1 PAPAQPTAG
10 PVAPTSLNSLVPPG
24 PPPPMVGAAPPQSTT
39 RPAGGASVSV
49 EALAPPTV
57 APGQP
62 LPFEIIVRNAWTLS
76 AGQVRVEL
84 PLPPGARFLAGD
96 PKPEVKNDS
105 LSWLLGNLEPGAE
118 RRLKGEIQP
127 GPGDGITFSPSVSYV
142 AAAGLNARI

>member
-1 PAPAQPTAG
+1 MSEPERQRGRHHSLSGKVVPCRRVDKSLALFAGWLLVGAVPAWSQNPPAPAQPTAG

-62 LPFEIIVRNAWTLS
+62 LPFEIIVRNAWTL
-76 AGQVRVEL
+76 
-84 PLPPGARFLAGD
+84 
-96 PKPEVKNDS
+96 
-105 LSWLLGNLEPGAE
+105 
-118 RRLKGEIQP
+118 
-127 GPGDGITFSPSVSYV
+127 
-142 AAAGLNARI
+142 